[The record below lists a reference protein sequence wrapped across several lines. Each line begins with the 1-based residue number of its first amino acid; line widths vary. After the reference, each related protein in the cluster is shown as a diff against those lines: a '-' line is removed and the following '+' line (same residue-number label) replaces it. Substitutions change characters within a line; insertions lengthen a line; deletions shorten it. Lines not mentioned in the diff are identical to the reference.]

1 MGCWE
6 WMNYGNYCQR
16 WSECR
21 TKLQAC
27 FLLLLHTGL
36 YVQMFSFFLGISLR
50 KTTHFSELRHS
61 SFFSPFFF
69 LFLFFTQFLLFLFLP
84 WFTFS
89 FFGIFDAGSFL
100 MSISSP
106 SLLSNLWVCVVRHL
120 NSFIPLLCALLWSQC
135 WVVFVHIKPVVL
147 FFICYLAIACSPK
160 PWTFFGVFLFVF
172 VCLFYVLL
180 TLACSWK
187 S

>member
-27 FLLLLHTGL
+27 FFFCCIQVCVCKCFL
-36 YVQMFSFFLGISLR
+36 FFLVSAWERPHTFLSYITRLFSL
-50 KTTHFSELRHS
+50 L
-61 SFFSPFFF
+61 FF